1 MPAPSRRAVDRTEL
15 FRPLTARVEPMPT
28 SAPGR
33 TVMVVDDDREI
44 VEMTRMI
51 LEDGGYQV
59 IPAVSGEEA
68 IRGAVERRPSLI
80 LLDINMP
87 GMDGWETLKILKI
100 DEATREIPVAMF
112 SIKLEVRDKLQGLKQ
127 GAFDYIT
134 KPFSYDEIL
143 DRVRRIFEKLSAERE
158 G

>member
-1 MPAPSRRAVDRTEL
+1 
-15 FRPLTARVEPMPT
+15 
-28 SAPGR
+28 
-33 TVMVVDDDREI
+33 MVVDDDREI

-68 IRGAVERRPSLI
+68 IRGAAERQPSLI

-87 GMDGWETLKILKI
+87 GMDGWETLKILKV

-112 SIKLEVRDKLQGLKQ
+112 SIKPEVRDKLQGLKQ

-143 DRVRRIFEKLSAERE
+143 DRVRRIFEKLSTD
-158 G
+158 GGD

>member
-15 FRPLTARVEPMPT
+15 FRPLTARVKPMPT